1 MKPIKP
7 SLTLQKRRIMIN
19 MDLLMEIHFRVVDD
33 EEIPMV
39 VPTGLRVIPDDLG
52 ALKIFFHNMDEAEG
66 AQVKGLTLISVIFS
80 HEWEKGDLEILIL
93 MNLKHSNKRR
103 QAKKSRI
110 WTL

>member
-19 MDLLMEIHFRVVDD
+19 LDLLMEIHFRVVDD

-39 VPTGLRVIPDDLG
+39 VPTELRVIPDDLG

-66 AQVKGLTLISVIFS
+66 AQVKALISVIFS
-80 HEWEKGDLEILIL
+80 HEWKKGDLETQIL
-93 MNLKHSNKRR
+93 MNHKHSNKRR